1 MLLKEKRETMKLTK
15 EERSWILYD
24 VANSAFVLVL
34 SATIP
39 VYFRAI
45 AEADGVSS
53 TQASSLFAS
62 TTSIAV
68 LIVAILAPILGA
80 IADTK
85 GMKKK
90 LFSIALIVGLLG
102 GASLAI
108 VNDWQ
113 AFLFL
118 IVLARVG
125 YSLCNV
131 FYDSMLTDVTTD
143 EKMDT
148 VSGAGYAWGYVLSTI
163 PFIIGIA
170 LIMLKP
176 FGLDTATATKISFII
191 TVIWWAIFS
200 IPILKDVHQKY
211 YVDDTAQHVVKN
223 VFSGL
228 KNTLQK
234 INKNK
239 QMKYFMIAYFCY
251 IDGVYTII
259 SQSTNFGG
267 EVGIG
272 TNEMI
277 IALLMTQFV
286 AFPFAILS
294 GKLAKK
300 FGQIKL
306 LIAYISLYIVIAC
319 IGFIMSEAWH
329 FWLLAFL
336 VGLAQGGIQSISRS
350 YFGRLVPKHE
360 SNEYFGFFDI
370 FGKFADFL
378 GPLLMAFSATFLGTS
393 RYGILALIILFVLGI
408 YFLNKTRI
416 EEQKISS

>member
-1 MLLKEKRETMKLTK
+1 MKLTK
-15 EERSWILYD
+15 EEKSWILYD
-24 VANSAFVLVL
+24 VANSAFVLIL

-68 LIVAILAPILGA
+68 LIVAILAPILGS

-90 LFSIALIVGLLG
+90 LFSVALAVGILG
-102 GASLAI
+102 GLSLA
-108 VNDWQ
+108 VVDNWQ
-113 AFLFL
+113 AFLYLL
-118 IVLARVG
+118 ILARVG

-131 FYDSMLTDVTTD
+131 FYDSMLTDVSTD
-143 EKMDT
+143 EKMDY
-148 VSGAGYAWGYVLSTI
+148 VSGAGFAWGYVVSTI
-163 PFIIGIA
+163 PFIMGIA
-170 LIMLKP
+170 LIMFEP
-176 FGLDTATATKISFII
+176 FGLDTATATKISFLI
-191 TVIWWAIFS
+191 TVLWWAIFS
-200 IPILKDVHQKY
+200 IPILRDVKQKY
-211 YVDDTAQHVVKN
+211 YIEEPLSHVVKN
-223 VFSGL
+223 LFSGL
-228 KNTLQK
+228 KNTLKK
-234 INKNK
+234 INANK

-294 GKLAKK
+294 GRLAKR
-300 FGQIKL
+300 FGQINM
-306 LIAYISLYIVIAC
+306 LIFYISLYIFIAA

-350 YFGRLVPKHE
+350 YFGKLVPKHE

-378 GPLLMAFSATFLGTS
+378 GPLLLAFSASFLGAS
-393 RYGILALIILFVLGI
+393 RYGILALILLFLAGI
-408 YFLNKTRI
+408 YFLNKTKHEDELNSAKQRT
-416 EEQKISS
+416 

>member
-1 MLLKEKRETMKLTK
+1 MKLSK

-34 SATIP
+34 AATIP

-53 TQASSLFAS
+53 TQASSIFAT
-62 TTSIAV
+62 TTSVAV

-90 LFSIALIVGLLG
+90 LFSAALVLGLLG
-102 GASLAI
+102 GLSLVV

-113 AFLFL
+113 AFIWLL
-118 IVLARVG
+118 VVARVG

-131 FYDSMLTDVTTD
+131 FYDSMLTDVTTN
-143 EKMDT
+143 ERMDH

-176 FGLDTATATKISFII
+176 FNLGTAEATKISFLI

-200 IPILKDVHQKY
+200 IPLLKDVSQKH
-211 YVDDTAQHVVKN
+211 YVEDSLNHV
-223 VFSGL
+223 L
-228 KNTLQK
+228 KNLWSNLRNTLRK
-234 INKNK
+234 IIDNK
-239 QMKYFMIAYFCY
+239 QMRYFMIAYFCY

-294 GKLAKK
+294 GKLAKR

-306 LIAYISLYIVIAC
+306 LIYYISLYIVIAL
-319 IGFIMSEAWH
+319 IGFFMREAWH

-350 YFGRLVPKHE
+350 YFGQLVPKHE
-360 SNEYFGFFDI
+360 SNEFFGFFDI

-378 GPLLMAFSATFLGTS
+378 GPLLMAFSATFLNTS
-393 RYGILALIILFVLGI
+393 RYGILALIILFVVGI
-408 YFLNKTRI
+408 IFLRKTLH
-416 EEQKISS
+416 EENLQKG

>member
-1 MLLKEKRETMKLTK
+1 MKLSK
-15 EERSWILYD
+15 EERSRILYD

-34 SATIP
+34 AATIP

-53 TQASSLFAS
+53 TQASSIFAT
-62 TTSIAV
+62 TTSVAV

-90 LFSIALIVGLLG
+90 LFSAALVLGLLG
-102 GASLAI
+102 GLSLVV

-113 AFLFL
+113 AFIWLL
-118 IVLARVG
+118 VVARVG

-131 FYDSMLTDVTTD
+131 FYDSMLTDVTTN
-143 EKMDT
+143 ERMDH

-176 FGLDTATATKISFII
+176 FNLGTAEATKISFLI

-200 IPILKDVHQKY
+200 IPLLKDVSQKH
-211 YVDDTAQHVVKN
+211 YVEDSLNHV
-223 VFSGL
+223 L
-228 KNTLQK
+228 KNLWSNLRNTIRK
-234 INKNK
+234 IIDNK
-239 QMKYFMIAYFCY
+239 QMRYFMIAYFCY

-294 GKLAKK
+294 GKLAKR

-306 LIAYISLYIVIAC
+306 LIYYISLYIVIAL
-319 IGFIMSEAWH
+319 IGFFMREAWH

-350 YFGRLVPKHE
+350 YFGQLVPKHE
-360 SNEYFGFFDI
+360 SNEFFGFFDI

-378 GPLLMAFSATFLGTS
+378 GPLLMAFSATFLNTS
-393 RYGILALIILFVLGI
+393 RYGILALIILFVVGI
-408 YFLNKTRI
+408 IFLRKTLH
-416 EEQKISS
+416 EETLSKRVN

>member
-1 MLLKEKRETMKLTK
+1 MKLTK
-15 EERSWILYD
+15 QERSWILYD
-24 VANSAFVLVL
+24 VANSAFVLIL

-45 AEADGVSS
+45 AEADGVTS
-53 TQASSLFAS
+53 TQASSLFAT

-68 LIVAILAPILGA
+68 LIVAVLAPILGA
-80 IADTK
+80 IADSK

-90 LFSIALIVGLLG
+90 LFSFALAFGILG
-102 GASLAI
+102 GLSLAV
-108 VNDWQ
+108 VNEWQ

-118 IVLARVG
+118 LILARVG

-143 EKMDT
+143 ERMDH
-148 VSGAGYAWGYVLSTI
+148 VSGAGFAWGYVLSTI

-170 LIMLKP
+170 LIMLEP
-176 FGLDTATATKISFII
+176 FGLDTASATKLSFLI
-191 TVIWWAIFS
+191 TVLWWGIFS
-200 IPILKDVHQKY
+200 IPLLKDVNQKY
-211 YVDDTAQHVVKN
+211 YVEDSVKDIVSN
-223 VFSGL
+223 LFSGL
-228 KNTLQK
+228 KNTLSK

-294 GKLAKK
+294 GKLAKR

-306 LIAYISLYIVIAC
+306 LTHYIALYIVIAC
-319 IGFIMSEAWH
+319 IGFVMSEAWH

-350 YFGRLVPKHE
+350 YFGKLVPKQE

-378 GPLLMAFSATFLGTS
+378 GPLLMAFSASFLGTS

-408 YFLNKTRI
+408 YYLNKTQH
-416 EEQKISS
+416 EENLIKNASL

>member
-1 MLLKEKRETMKLTK
+1 MKLTK
-15 EERSWILYD
+15 QERSWILYD
-24 VANSAFVLVL
+24 VANSAFVLIL

-45 AEADGVSS
+45 AEADGVTS
-53 TQASSLFAS
+53 TQASSLFAT

-68 LIVAILAPILGA
+68 LIVAVLAPILGA
-80 IADTK
+80 IADSK

-90 LFSIALIVGLLG
+90 LFSFALAFGILG
-102 GASLAI
+102 GLSLAV
-108 VNDWQ
+108 VNEWQ

-118 IVLARVG
+118 LILARVG

-143 EKMDT
+143 ERMDH
-148 VSGAGYAWGYVLSTI
+148 VSGAGFAWGYVLSTI

-170 LIMLKP
+170 LIMLEP
-176 FGLDTATATKISFII
+176 FGLDTASATKLSFLI
-191 TVIWWAIFS
+191 TVLWWGIFS
-200 IPILKDVHQKY
+200 IPLLKDVNQKY
-211 YVDDTAQHVVKN
+211 YVEDSVKDIVSN
-223 VFSGL
+223 LFSGL
-228 KNTLQK
+228 KNTLSK

-294 GKLAKK
+294 GKLAKR

-306 LIAYISLYIVIAC
+306 LTHYIALYIVIAC
-319 IGFIMSEAWH
+319 IGFVMSEAWH

-350 YFGRLVPKHE
+350 YFGKLVPKQE

-378 GPLLMAFSATFLGTS
+378 GPLLMAFSASFLGTS

-408 YFLNKTRI
+408 YFLNKTQH
-416 EEQKISS
+416 EENLIKNASL

>member
-1 MLLKEKRETMKLTK
+1 MKLTK
-15 EERSWILYD
+15 QERSWILYD
-24 VANSAFVLVL
+24 VANSAFVLIL

-45 AEADGVSS
+45 AEADGVTS
-53 TQASSLFAS
+53 TQASSLFAT

-68 LIVAILAPILGA
+68 LIVAVLAPILGA
-80 IADTK
+80 IADSK

-90 LFSIALIVGLLG
+90 LFSFALAFGILG
-102 GASLAI
+102 GLSLAV
-108 VNDWQ
+108 VNEWQ

-118 IVLARVG
+118 LILARVG

-143 EKMDT
+143 ERMDH
-148 VSGAGYAWGYVLSTI
+148 VSGAGFAWGYVLSTI

-170 LIMLKP
+170 LIMLEP
-176 FGLDTATATKISFII
+176 FGLDTASATKLSFLI
-191 TVIWWAIFS
+191 TVLWWGIFS
-200 IPILKDVHQKY
+200 IPLLKDVNQKY
-211 YVDDTAQHVVKN
+211 YVEDSVKDIVSN
-223 VFSGL
+223 LFSGL
-228 KNTLQK
+228 KNTLSK

-294 GKLAKK
+294 GKLAKR

-306 LIAYISLYIVIAC
+306 LTHYIALYIVIAC
-319 IGFIMSEAWH
+319 IGFVMSEAWH

-336 VGLAQGGIQSISRS
+336 VGLAQGGTQSSSRS
-350 YFGRLVPKHE
+350 YIGKLVPKQE

-378 GPLLMAFSATFLGTS
+378 GPLLMAFSASFLGTS

-408 YFLNKTRI
+408 YFLNKTQH
-416 EEQKISS
+416 EENLIKNASL

>member
-1 MLLKEKRETMKLTK
+1 MKLTK
-15 EERSWILYD
+15 QERSWILYD
-24 VANSAFVLVL
+24 VANSAFVLIL

-45 AEADGVSS
+45 AEADGVTS
-53 TQASSLFAS
+53 TQASSLFAT

-68 LIVAILAPILGA
+68 LIVAVLAPILGA
-80 IADTK
+80 IADSK

-90 LFSIALIVGLLG
+90 LFSFALAFGILG
-102 GASLAI
+102 GLSLAV
-108 VNDWQ
+108 VNEWQ

-118 IVLARVG
+118 LILARVG

-143 EKMDT
+143 ERMDH
-148 VSGAGYAWGYVLSTI
+148 VSGAGVAWGYVLSTI

-170 LIMLKP
+170 LIMLEP
-176 FGLDTATATKISFII
+176 FGLDTASATKLSFLI
-191 TVIWWAIFS
+191 TVLWWGIFS
-200 IPILKDVHQKY
+200 IPLLKDVNQKY
-211 YVDDTAQHVVKN
+211 YVEDSVKDIVSN
-223 VFSGL
+223 LFSGL
-228 KNTLQK
+228 NNTLSK

-294 GKLAKK
+294 GKLAKR

-306 LIAYISLYIVIAC
+306 LTHYIAFYIVIAC
-319 IGFIMSEAWH
+319 IGFVMSEAWL

-350 YFGRLVPKHE
+350 YFGKLVPKQE

-378 GPLLMAFSATFLGTS
+378 GPLLMAFSASFLGTS

-408 YFLNKTRI
+408 YFLNKTQH
-416 EEQKISS
+416 EENLIKNASL

>member
-1 MLLKEKRETMKLTK
+1 MKLTK

-24 VANSAFVLVL
+24 VANSAFVLIL

-45 AEADGVSS
+45 AEGGGLEP
-53 TQASSLFAS
+53 TQASSLFALI
-62 TTSIAV
+62 TAIAV
-68 LIVAILAPILGA
+68 IIVAILAPILGA
-80 IADTK
+80 IADSK

-90 LFSIALIVGLLG
+90 LFSFALIIGILG
-102 GASLAI
+102 GFALGVTTS
-108 VNDWQ
+108 WQ
-113 AFLFL
+113 AFLL
-118 IVLARVG
+118 LLVLSRVG

-143 EKMDT
+143 DRMDYI
-148 VSGAGYAWGYVLSTI
+148 SGAGFAWGYVLSTI
-163 PFIIGIA
+163 PFIMGLYLILA
-170 LIMLKP
+170 LP
-176 FGLDTATATKISFII
+176 FGLDTATATRLSFII
-191 TVIWWAIFS
+191 TVLWWAILS
-200 IPILKDVHQKY
+200 IPLLKDVKQVHYVSEPPQKI
-211 YVDDTAQHVVKN
+211 VKN
-223 VFSGL
+223 LFASLADTVR
-228 KNTLQK
+228 K
-234 INKNK
+234 INHNK
-239 QMKYFMIAYFCY
+239 QMKYFILAYFCY

-272 TNEMI
+272 DNQMI

-294 GKLAKK
+294 GKFAKR
-300 FGQIKL
+300 FGQINM
-306 LIAYISLYIVIAC
+306 LIYYIMLYIIIAV
-319 IGFIMSEAWH
+319 IGFFMTSAWH

-350 YFGRLVPKHE
+350 YFGKLVPKHE

-378 GPLLMAFSATFLGTS
+378 GPLMMTFSASFLGTS
-393 RYGILALIILFVLGI
+393 RYGILALIILFGLGI
-408 YFLNKTRI
+408 YFLRKTQH
-416 EEQKISS
+416 EEQNQTSAAS

>member
-1 MLLKEKRETMKLTK
+1 MKLSK
-15 EERSWILYD
+15 VERSWILYD
-24 VANSAFVLVL
+24 VANSAFVLIL

-45 AEADGVSS
+45 AEGKGLSA
-53 TQASSLFAS
+53 TEATSLFAS
-62 TTSIAV
+62 MTSLAVIIVAV
-68 LIVAILAPILGA
+68 LSPILGA
-80 IADTK
+80 IADSK

-90 LFSIALIVGLLG
+90 LFTVSLVIGLLG
-102 GASLAI
+102 GLSLAI
-108 VNDWQ
+108 TQDWQ

-118 IVLARVG
+118 MVLARIG

-143 EKMDT
+143 DRMDFI
-148 VSGAGYAWGYVLSTI
+148 SGAGYAWGYVVSTI
-163 PFIIGIA
+163 PFVMGLYLILA
-170 LIMLKP
+170 LP
-176 FGLDTATATKISFII
+176 FGLDTATATRLSFVI
-191 TVIWWAIFS
+191 TVLWWAVMS
-200 IPILKDVHQKY
+200 IPLLRDVKQVY
-211 YVDDTAQHVVKN
+211 YVEESPKQIISTLFTN
-223 VFSGL
+223 L
-228 KNTLQK
+228 KNTVKK
-234 INKNK
+234 INNNK
-239 QMKYFMIAYFCY
+239 QMKFFMIAYFCY

-277 IALLMTQFV
+277 IALLLTQFV

-294 GKLAKK
+294 GKLAKR
-300 FGQIKL
+300 FGQL
-306 LIAYISLYIVIAC
+306 NMLMYYIGLYIVIAL
-319 IGFIMSEAWH
+319 IGFFMTEAWH
-329 FWLLAFL
+329 FWLLAIL

-350 YFGRLVPKHE
+350 YFGKLVPKEE

-378 GPLLMAFSATFLGTS
+378 GPLFMVISATYLNTS

-408 YFLNKTRI
+408 YFLKKTQTI
-416 EEQKISS
+416 EQQKARN

>member
-1 MLLKEKRETMKLTK
+1 MKLSK

-34 SATIP
+34 AATIP

-53 TQASSLFAS
+53 TQASSIFAT
-62 TTSIAV
+62 TTSVAV

-90 LFSIALIVGLLG
+90 LFSAALVLGLLG
-102 GASLAI
+102 GLSLVV

-113 AFLFL
+113 AFIWLL
-118 IVLARVG
+118 VVARVG

-131 FYDSMLTDVTTD
+131 FYDSMLTDVTTN
-143 EKMDT
+143 ERMDH

-176 FGLDTATATKISFII
+176 FNLGTAEATKISFLI

-200 IPILKDVHQKY
+200 IPLLKDVSQKH
-211 YVDDTAQHVVKN
+211 YVEDSLNHV
-223 VFSGL
+223 L
-228 KNTLQK
+228 KNLWSNLRNTLRK
-234 INKNK
+234 IIDNK
-239 QMKYFMIAYFCY
+239 QMRYFMIAYFCY

-294 GKLAKK
+294 GKLAKR

-306 LIAYISLYIVIAC
+306 LIYYISLYIVIAL
-319 IGFIMSEAWH
+319 IGFFMREAWH

-350 YFGRLVPKHE
+350 YFGQLVPKHE
-360 SNEYFGFFDI
+360 SNEFFGFFDI

-378 GPLLMAFSATFLGTS
+378 GPLLMAFSATFLNTS
-393 RYGILALIILFVLGI
+393 RYGILALIILFVVGI
-408 YFLNKTRI
+408 IFLRKTLH
-416 EEQKISS
+416 EETLSKRVN

>member
-1 MLLKEKRETMKLTK
+1 MKLSK

-34 SATIP
+34 AATIP

-53 TQASSLFAS
+53 TQASSIFAT
-62 TTSIAV
+62 TTSVAV

-90 LFSIALIVGLLG
+90 LFSAALVLGLLG
-102 GASLAI
+102 GLSLVV

-113 AFLFL
+113 AFIWLL
-118 IVLARVG
+118 VVARVG

-131 FYDSMLTDVTTD
+131 FYDSMLTDVTTN
-143 EKMDT
+143 ERMDH

-176 FGLDTATATKISFII
+176 FNLGTAEATKISFLI

-200 IPILKDVHQKY
+200 IPLLKDVSQKH
-211 YVDDTAQHVVKN
+211 YVEDSLNHV
-223 VFSGL
+223 L
-228 KNTLQK
+228 KNLWSNLRNTLRK
-234 INKNK
+234 IIDNK
-239 QMKYFMIAYFCY
+239 QMRYFMIAYFCY

-294 GKLAKK
+294 GKLAKR

-306 LIAYISLYIVIAC
+306 LIYYISLYIVIAL
-319 IGFIMSEAWH
+319 IGFFMSEAWH

-350 YFGRLVPKHE
+350 YFGQLVPKHE
-360 SNEYFGFFDI
+360 SNEFFGFFDI

-378 GPLLMAFSATFLGTS
+378 GPLLMAFSATFLNTS
-393 RYGILALIILFVLGI
+393 RYGILALIILFVVGI
-408 YFLNKTRI
+408 IFLRKTLH
-416 EEQKISS
+416 EENLQKG